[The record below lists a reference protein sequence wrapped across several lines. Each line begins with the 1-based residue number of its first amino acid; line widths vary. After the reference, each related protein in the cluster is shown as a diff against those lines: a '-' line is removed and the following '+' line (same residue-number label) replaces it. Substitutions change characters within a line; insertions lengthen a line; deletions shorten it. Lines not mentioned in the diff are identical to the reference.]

1 MRNNQLEQALLG
13 AGFTKQAEVD
23 TRAKARRAKAKAT
36 QLHDVTEYKLDWDS
50 LPQEARDAFSVM
62 FTEN

>member
-1 MRNNQLEQALLG
+1 MRNNQLEQALVA
-13 AGFTKQAEVD
+13 AGFQKQKEV
-23 TRAKARRAKAKAT
+23 RAKKPKPT